1 MSVSGLVAV
10 TRDLMD
16 ASRIRSAVPA
26 ATVVVG
32 IGGPEPAEAGLIVLD
47 LAADID
53 PATAAAIGP
62 PVVAYGPHVDSD
74 ALAAAVAA
82 GCADAL
88 PRSVFFRRL
97 PALLAEHDPDSIS

>member
-1 MSVSGLVAV
+1 MSGLVAV

-26 ATVVVG
+26 ATVVARVD
-32 IGGPEPAEAGLIVLD
+32 GPELAEAGLIVLD
-47 LAADID
+47 LAAGID
-53 PATAAAIGP
+53 PAAAAAIGP
-62 PVVAYGPHVDSD
+62 PVVAYGPHVDSE
-74 ALAAAVAA
+74 ALAAAVAD

-97 PALLAEHDPDSIS
+97 PALFVEHDLAP

>member
-1 MSVSGLVAV
+1 MSGLVAV

-26 ATVVVG
+26 ATVVSG
-32 IGGPEPAEAGLIVLD
+32 IGGPELAEAGLIVLD
-47 LAADID
+47 LAAGVD
-53 PATAAAIGP
+53 PAAAAAIGP
-62 PVVAYGPHVDSD
+62 PVVAYGPHVDSE

-97 PALLAEHDPDSIS
+97 PALLAEHDSDPIP

>member
-1 MSVSGLVAV
+1 MSGLVAV

-16 ASRIRSAVPA
+16 ASRIRSAVPT
-26 ATVVVG
+26 ATVVAGV
-32 IGGPEPAEAGLIVLD
+32 GGPEPARAGLIVLD
-47 LAADID
+47 LAAGVD
-53 PATAAAIGP
+53 PAAAAAIGP

-97 PALLAEHDPDSIS
+97 PALVAEHDPAP

>member
-1 MSVSGLVAV
+1 MSGLVAV

-16 ASRIRSAVPA
+16 AGRIRSAVPA
-26 ATVVVG
+26 VTVVAG

-47 LAADID
+47 LAAGID
-53 PATAAAIGP
+53 PAAAAAIGP
-62 PVVAYGPHVDSD
+62 PVVAYGPHVDSE

-82 GCADAL
+82 GCIDAL

-97 PALLAEHDPDSIS
+97 PALLAEHGSDPIP

>member
-1 MSVSGLVAV
+1 MSGLVAV

-26 ATVVVG
+26 VTVVSD
-32 IGGPEPAEAGLIVLD
+32 IGGPDLAEAGLIALD
-47 LAADID
+47 LAAGID
-53 PATAAAIGP
+53 PAAAAAIGP
-62 PVVAYGPHVDSD
+62 PVVAYGPHVDSE

-97 PALLAEHDPDSIS
+97 PVLLAEHGSDPIS